1 MPDAVPY
8 IWGDDGDHSP
18 EDVPRGYHGADQSLA
33 HANGGNAETGDSQK
47 KDDGKLR
54 YDLIPPEALE
64 ELARVYT
71 IGAAKYADNGWLNE
85 PMRWG
90 RIFRALVGHA
100 FKWWAGE
107 SHDQTDGQ
115 HHLSS
120 VAWCAFSLMVYEK
133 RGLGDDDRTPDKR

>member
-1 MPDAVPY
+1 MTVTDPRDFHNAYVGDNDHAPPDV
-8 IWGDDGDHSP
+8 D
-18 EDVPRGYHGADQSLA
+18 RGGFRVEGWSVESAQ
-33 HANGGNAETGDSQK
+33 ETGDSQK
-47 KDDGKLR
+47 KDNGKLR

-100 FKWWAGE
+100 FKWWGGE
-107 SHDQTDGQ
+107 TYDAQDGQ

-133 RGLGDDDRTPDKR
+133 RELGQDDRT

>member
-1 MPDAVPY
+1 VKRCPKCQGEKAPDEFYA
-8 IWGDDGDHSP
+8 GDSRCKEGWD
-18 EDVPRGYHGADQSLA
+18 
-33 HANGGNAETGDSQK
+33 ETGDASK

-90 RIFRALVGHA
+90 RIFRALVSHA

-107 SHDQTDGQ
+107 TYDQTDGQ

-133 RGLGDDDRTPDKR
+133 RHLGEDDRT

>member
-1 MPDAVPY
+1 LEVAAVE
-8 IWGDDGDHSP
+8 S
-18 EDVPRGYHGADQSLA
+18 
-33 HANGGNAETGDSQK
+33 NETGDSQK

-90 RIFRALVGHA
+90 RIYRAMIGHA
-100 FKWWAGE
+100 LKWWAGE
-107 SHDQTDGQ
+107 TYDQTDGQ

-133 RGLGDDDRTPDKR
+133 RHLGEDDRT